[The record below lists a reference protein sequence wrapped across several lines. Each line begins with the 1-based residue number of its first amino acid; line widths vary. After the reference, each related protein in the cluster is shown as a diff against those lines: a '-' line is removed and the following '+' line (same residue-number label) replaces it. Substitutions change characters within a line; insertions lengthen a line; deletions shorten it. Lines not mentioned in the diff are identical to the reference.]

1 MVYYFN
7 KHKTLHLYFSSKKKK
22 KRLHLIC
29 TVVKGGKKKTHSFH
43 KSLSQTTLAA
53 MTLEDNFQLSS
64 PLLF

>member
-7 KHKTLHLYFSSKKKK
+7 KHKKLHSYVSSKKK

-29 TVVKGGKKKTHSFH
+29 TVVKGEKKNTHSFH
-43 KSLSQTTLAA
+43 KSLSQTTLAV

>member
-7 KHKTLHLYFSSKKKK
+7 KHKKLHSYVSSKKKK
-22 KRLHLIC
+22 APLDMYSSE
-29 TVVKGGKKKTHSFH
+29 GGKKKPHSFH
-43 KSLSQTTLAA
+43 KSLSQTTLAV

>member
-7 KHKTLHLYFSSKKKK
+7 KHKKMHSYFGSKKKK
-22 KRLHLIC
+22 APFEMYSSE
-29 TVVKGGKKKTHSFH
+29 GGKKTHSFH

-64 PLLF
+64 PFLF

>member
-7 KHKTLHLYFSSKKKK
+7 EHKKLHSYVSSKK

-29 TVVKGGKKKTHSFH
+29 TVVKGEKKKPHSFH
-43 KSLSQTTLAA
+43 KSLSQTTLAV